1 MKTTD
6 DDLREIFGKFGKIE
20 KAQIMRD
27 PHTRDSRGFGFVNFE
42 LAEDAEAAMEAL
54 NATTLDDR
62 TIGVSK
68 ARRGRPRT
76 PTPGQ
81 YQGPAKARAGGGFRG
96 DGRRDDRYGGGSDR
110 YGGGRRDDRR
120 DGGYGGSMAAPMRSD
135 NRYDDRRGGPPGG
148 YPDRRD
154 DRPRYDDRDR
164 RDYGRREGGGGDRR
178 ERDYERRY

>member
-1 MKTTD
+1 MTELSEFPRPVVGVPGPVSLVLSCLVK
-6 DDLREIFGKFGKIE
+6 RC
-20 KAQIMRD
+20 
-27 PHTRDSRGFGFVNFE
+27 SRN
-42 LAEDAEAAMEAL
+42 LHSISA
-54 NATTLDDR
+54 
-62 TIGVSK
+62 
-68 ARRGRPRT
+68 
-76 PTPGQ
+76 TPGQ